1 MEQKVGKL
9 PYSNA
14 KTIDIEEPV
23 ANCDLM
29 LCRNLIRVVG

>member
-1 MEQKVGKL
+1 MGKL

-14 KTIDIEEPV
+14 KTIDIEESV

-29 LCRNLIRVVG
+29 LCRNLVWIVG